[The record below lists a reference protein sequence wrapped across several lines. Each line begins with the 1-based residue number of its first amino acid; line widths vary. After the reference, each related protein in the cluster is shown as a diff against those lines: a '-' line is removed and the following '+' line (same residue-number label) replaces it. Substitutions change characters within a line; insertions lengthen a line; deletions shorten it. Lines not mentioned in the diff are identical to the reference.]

1 MEVRRRVPPPHQGV
15 PPHGA
20 PPAAL
25 GAGWGRGAAVALDLL
40 PRRSTS
46 PPATATP
53 TLAGGVA
60 AAEAAVGELEAGG
73 RGGVLHFLPAES
85 EADNFRAAA
94 KERSTIAAGRRGAGV
109 AWASD
114 GWRGAPDGGEERGRR
129 ATSCAAGQ
137 EERQLACSHGCGRGI
152 KRK

>member
-15 PPHGA
+15 PPTGHHPRHWASVGGEGQPPPSICFRVAA
-20 PPAAL
+20 P
-25 GAGWGRGAAVALDLL
+25 
-40 PRRSTS
+40 S

-53 TLAGGVA
+53 TLAGGPQPEA
-60 AAEAAVGELEAGG
+60 AAGELEAGG
-73 RGGVLHFLPAES
+73 HGGVLHFLPAES

-114 GWRGAPDGGEERGRR
+114 GWRGVPDGGEERGRR
-129 ATSCAAGQ
+129 ATSCTADQ
-137 EERQLACSHGCGRGI
+137 EERQLAYSHGCGRGI
-152 KRK
+152 RRK